1 MLTAYNQFLINLDE
15 VKKTRLIVISLN
27 VPSSSIVDTS
37 SILRSCIVLS
47 VSALDHL
54 IHELTL
60 VGMKEIF
67 QGRRYS
73 TSRYNKQ
80 NISLGLYHLIN
91 GTTNIGL
98 FENEIRK
105 NLGWQTF
112 QRPEKIKEAISIF
125 SNIQLWQQVAISL
138 GQSEQNLKN
147 QLDLIIDRR
156 NMIAHE
162 SDIEP
167 IYKTRRPIND
177 LDVINTIEFIE
188 SVGTSIYRLVR

>member
-1 MLTAYNQFLINLDE
+1 
-15 VKKTRLIVISLN
+15 
-27 VPSSSIVDTS
+27 
-37 SILRSCIVLS
+37 
-47 VSALDHL
+47 
-54 IHELTL
+54 
-60 VGMKEIF
+60 MKEIF